1 MFEESTEP
9 DGGKCDFANLEP
21 PKVIRVTEIPDF
33 EAKSSLNGRL
43 QEHPE
48 VEKSVCHENLKI

>member
-1 MFEESTEP
+1 MFEESTDSTE
-9 DGGKCDFANLEP
+9 GKCDFANLEP
-21 PKVIRVTEIPDF
+21 PEVIRVTEIPDF

-48 VEKSVCHENLKI
+48 VEKSVCPENLKI